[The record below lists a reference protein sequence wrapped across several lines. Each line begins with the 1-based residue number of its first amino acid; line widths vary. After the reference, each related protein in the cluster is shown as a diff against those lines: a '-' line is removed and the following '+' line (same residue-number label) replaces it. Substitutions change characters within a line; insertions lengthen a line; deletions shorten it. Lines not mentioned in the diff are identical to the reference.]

1 MQRGLLLHEESLSSE
16 RFGLGGIGPPP
27 FPHLWIRS
35 SLPQCAVSQATAYS
49 GANLRAH
56 SRVYELSM
64 YVACRFNGLAL
75 PSLSPRS
82 HPPLR
87 SITPARAHTLA
98 LEPMPPRR
106 GHVKS
111 LSGLRPAGSPWIWHC
126 AQIYLPDLGVALRMG
141 WIRSFQEVHLPR
153 ALDST
158 FRAFNNPG
166 VRNPLSCASHAVT
179 ALMYDRPMQPARG

>member
-1 MQRGLLLHEESLSSE
+1 M
-16 RFGLGGIGPPP
+16 
-27 FPHLWIRS
+27 
-35 SLPQCAVSQATAYS
+35 PQCAISQATAHS
-49 GANLRAH
+49 GATLRAH
-56 SRVYELSM
+56 PRVHELSTH
-64 YVACRFNGLAL
+64 VAGRFNGLAL

-111 LSGLRPAGSPWIWHC
+111 LSGLWPARSPWIWHC

-153 ALDST
+153 ALNIT
-158 FRAFNNPG
+158 LRAFNNPG
-166 VRNPLSCASHAVT
+166 VRNSSPCALHAVT
-179 ALMYDRPMQPARG
+179 VTAPMYDRPMQPAHR

>member
-1 MQRGLLLHEESLSSE
+1 MR
-16 RFGLGGIGPPP
+16 
-27 FPHLWIRS
+27 
-35 SLPQCAVSQATAYS
+35 QCAVSQATAYS

-56 SRVYELSM
+56 SRVYELST
-64 YVACRFNGLAL
+64 YVACRLDGLAL

-111 LSGLRPAGSPWIWHC
+111 LSGLWPAGSPWIWHC
-126 AQIYLPDLGVALRMG
+126 AQIYLPDLGVVLRMG
-141 WIRSFQEVHLPR
+141 WIRSFQEVHFPR
-153 ALDST
+153 ALDFT
-158 FRAFNNPG
+158 LRAFNNPG
-166 VRNPLSCASHAVT
+166 VRNSLSCALHAVT